1 MATQAI
7 NENGLKVLNYVIAN
21 PGKTAQE
28 ITDALGFEKKA
39 SVNAIITSGLIGTK
53 EPRRNLVERVTTGI
67 GTNEKGKPVE
77 IKVINPTQA
86 GLDYDH
92 EAALQADAEAKAA
105 EVAAK
110 QAAKAAKQ
118 AE

>member
-1 MATQAI
+1 MTNAI
-7 NENGLKVLNYVIAN
+7 SENGLKVLNYVIEN

-28 ITDALGFEKKA
+28 IADALGFEKKS
-39 SVNAIITSGLIGTK
+39 SVDGVVTAGLI
-53 EPRRNLVERVTTGI
+53 RNRGLVERVVSGI

-92 EAALQADAEAKAA
+92 EAAVQADIEAKAA
-105 EVAAK
+105 EA
-110 QAAKAAKQ
+110 AAKAAAK

>member
-1 MATQAI
+1 MTNAVS
-7 NENGLKVLNYVIAN
+7 ENGLKVLNYVIEN

-28 ITDALGFEKKA
+28 IADALGFEKKA
-39 SVNAIITSGLIGTK
+39 SVDAIVTSGLIGTK
-53 EPRRNLVERVTTGI
+53 EPRRNLVERIVSGI

-92 EAALQADAEAKAA
+92 ESALQADAEAKAA
-105 EVAAK
+105 ELAAK
-110 QAAKAAKQ
+110 AAAKAAK

>member
-1 MATQAI
+1 MATQAVS
-7 NENGLKVLNYVIAN
+7 ENGLKVLNYVIEN

-28 ITDALGFEKKA
+28 ICDALGFEKK
-39 SVNAIITSGLIGTK
+39 SQVDGVITAGLI
-53 EPRRNLVERVTTGI
+53 RNRNLVERVVSGI
-67 GTNEKGKPVE
+67 GTNDKGKPVE

-86 GLDYDH
+86 GIDYDH
-92 EAALQADAEAKAA
+92 EAAMQADAEAKAA

-110 QAAKAAKQ
+110 QAAKAAK